1 MWLARGPERAGE
13 ALRCSAAA
21 ISQAPRCSLSLSPG
35 ASAPRAWSQSTG
47 GDPSAV
53 TGVTGACSSPAGS
66 WALLP
71 SGQGG
76 GGGSATGC
84 VFSPGGPKALPPGS
98 PRARLGGAA
107 AAGTR
112 GWPRADRG
120 GPVGE
125 TEARS
130 GAAPVPGPHGA
141 GPPRAPRPVPASSP
155 PRRPQPAEPPPVQP
169 PLAGAGG
176 GVERPRPCLSFPRG
190 AARLPGPWS

>member
-13 ALRCSAAA
+13 VLRCSAAA
-21 ISQAPRCSLSLSPG
+21 VSQAPRKMLSLSWDVSTKGLVPEHWG
-35 ASAPRAWSQSTG
+35 GSQCCHWCHWG
-47 GDPSAV
+47 LQQQ
-53 TGVTGACSSPAGS
+53 AGS

-71 SGQGG
+71 SGQIGG
-76 GGGSATGC
+76 GGGATGC
-84 VFSPGGPKALPPGS
+84 VFSPGALPPGS

-130 GAAPVPGPHGA
+130 GAALVPGPHGA

-155 PRRPQPAEPPPVQP
+155 PRRPQPAEPPRVQP

-190 AARLPGPWS
+190 AARRPGPWS